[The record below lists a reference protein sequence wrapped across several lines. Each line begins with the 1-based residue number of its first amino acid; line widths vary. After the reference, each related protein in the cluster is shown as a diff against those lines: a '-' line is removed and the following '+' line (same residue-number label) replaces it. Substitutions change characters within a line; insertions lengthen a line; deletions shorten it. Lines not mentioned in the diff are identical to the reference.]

1 MPSIIT
7 AAQLRS
13 VLGVSSSL
21 YSDAY
26 LEDICDTAEAVVMP
40 MLNQWSVGV
49 VAWEVTSNVAT
60 VYTQAPHG
68 FIVGQTVTISNVH
81 AQLNGSKT
89 ITVAGE
95 LNFSYAVTH
104 ANQAKMLAI
113 PPGIAAAN
121 DLTQY
126 AGIAPIESAN
136 LAVAVEVFQSRV
148 APGGSI
154 EGVDFVPQPFKL
166 GRSLFNRVTGLL
178 GAYLDVEAIC
188 Q

>member
-89 ITVAGE
+89 ITVAE
-95 LNFSYAVTH
+95 
-104 ANQAKMLAI
+104 I
-113 PPGIAAAN
+113 
-121 DLTQY
+121 
-126 AGIAPIESAN
+126 
-136 LAVAVEVFQSRV
+136 
-148 APGGSI
+148 
-154 EGVDFVPQPFKL
+154 
-166 GRSLFNRVTGLL
+166 GRAHV
-178 GAYLDVEAIC
+178 
-188 Q
+188 